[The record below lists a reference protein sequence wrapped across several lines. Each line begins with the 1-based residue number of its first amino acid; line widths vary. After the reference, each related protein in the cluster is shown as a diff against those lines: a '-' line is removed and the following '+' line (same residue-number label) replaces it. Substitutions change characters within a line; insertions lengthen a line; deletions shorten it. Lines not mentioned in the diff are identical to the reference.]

1 MQPGRTMERIV
12 QLTVNG
18 ETHRVAV
25 LPSETLLETLRE
37 QLQLTGTKR
46 GCDFG
51 DCGTCTVL
59 LDGEAVKSCLVL
71 TVAADGR
78 DVQTIEGLQHNGRMH
93 PLQRA
98 FIAHGAIQC
107 GYCTPGMVMAAKA
120 LVDRVPDPSVDD
132 VKFALGGN
140 LCRCTGYKRI
150 IEAVRDWRRFS
161 GDDAPELEHHD
172 DTSLAVVGRSVPRSD
187 APAKVTGR
195 AIFTEDI
202 LLPGLLHGR
211 ILGSPHPHALITNI
225 DTSAAEALPG
235 VKAVITGKDVSDVLY
250 GVSPARY
257 DEHVLAKDRVRFV
270 GDEVAAV
277 AAVDE
282 ATAEEAVQLIKVEY
296 ELLPAVFDP
305 FAALA
310 EDAPDIHEAARGK
323 HNVNTLVDHH
333 FGDVE
338 RGFAEA
344 DVVLAERFVGN
355 FVYQSPLE
363 PHCSIAEWD
372 HNRDAVTVWS
382 STQVPHYLQKQLARV
397 FEMPLAK
404 FRINKPY
411 VGGGFG
417 GKAEAMALD
426 FCACYL
432 SRATGRPVKMTYS
445 RPEMFTHHRGRHK
458 QYMDLKIGV
467 TKDGRIT
474 AVDFSNVLDGGAYTS
489 FGVITA
495 YYAGFMIPTL
505 YHIPNYRYYGRRM
518 YTNKPPCGAMRGH
531 GVPQPRFAFESLL
544 DMLAEKLGMD
554 PIDIRMVNAMDPNT
568 RTVNDLD
575 VLSCEFKATLTTVR
589 ERSGW
594 DFKHGKLPFGRG
606 IGVGSGGFVS
616 GAGYPIYRSQFPHSN
631 AILRILEDGEGA
643 TLMIAAAEI
652 GQGSETVLT
661 QVATEALG
669 LAYGDVTMAECDS
682 SIAPI
687 DLGSYSSRVTL
698 MAGNAVKMAADAVNA
713 KLYPIVA
720 RELGCQPNALTS
732 GGRRIFVTA
741 APHLG
746 MDFAEA
752 ARRFFAANGPLV
764 GTGYYEPPPDLGGKF
779 KGATVG
785 TSPAFSFGSSVC
797 EVEVDPETGVVKI
810 VRFTDAHDSGTVIN
824 PTAFHGQVEGSIVM
838 GVGEVLSESVVFDDN
853 GRILNPNLHDYLIP
867 SIGDTPEIES
877 IAVPSYEPRGPYG
890 AKEVGEGSMVPVLG
904 SIANAI
910 YDAVGVRMTELP
922 ITPEK
927 LLRALQERQ
936 RRDG

>member
-1 MQPGRTMERIV
+1 MHRV
-12 QLTVNG
+12 VHLNVNG
-18 ETHRVAV
+18 DPHRVAV
-25 LPSETLLETLRE
+25 DPATTLLDLLRDE
-37 QLQLTGTKR
+37 LGLTGTKR

-59 LDGEAVKSCLVL
+59 LDGNAVKSCLVL
-71 TVAADGR
+71 AVAADGSEIE
-78 DVQTIEGLQHNGRMH
+78 TIEGLETGGAMH
-93 PLQRA
+93 PLQKS
-98 FIAHGAIQC
+98 FIAAGAIQC

-120 LVDRVPDPSVDD
+120 LIDRNPEPSEDD
-132 VKFALGGN
+132 VKTALGGN
-140 LCRCTGYKRI
+140 LCRCTGYTRI
-150 IEAVRDWRRFS
+150 LKAVTGWRDFEGDIAPNPDS
-161 GDDAPELEHHD
+161 GHD
-172 DTSLAVVGRSVPRSD
+172 DESRTVVGRSVPRSD
-187 APAKVTGR
+187 APAKVTGQ
-195 AIFTEDI
+195 AVFTEDI
-202 LLPGLLHGR
+202 RLPNMLYGKLLT
-211 ILGSPHPHALITNI
+211 SPHAHAEIVSI
-225 DTSAAEALPG
+225 DTSKAEALPG
-235 VKAVITGKDVSDVLY
+235 VKAVITGKDVSDVQY

-257 DEHVLAKDRVRFV
+257 DEYVLAKTKVRFV
-270 GDEVAAV
+270 GDEIAAV

-282 ATAEEAVQLIKVEY
+282 ATAEAAVKLIEVDY
-296 ELLPAVFDP
+296 RILPAVLDP
-305 FAALA
+305 FEALA
-310 EDAPDIHEAARGK
+310 DGAPVIHEAARGK
-323 HNVNTLVDHH
+323 NNVNTTVDHH

-338 RGFAEA
+338 SGFADA
-344 DVVLAERFVGN
+344 DAVFERRFVGN
-355 FVYQSPLE
+355 FIQQAPLE
-363 PHCSIAEWD
+363 PHSAIAHWHHD
-372 HNRDAVTVWS
+372 RGTVTLWS
-382 STQVPHYLQKQLARV
+382 STQVPHYLQKQLSRV

-404 FRINKPY
+404 FRIIKPY

-426 FCACYL
+426 FCSAYL
-432 SRATGRPVKMTYS
+432 SKATGRPVKMTYT
-445 RPEMFTHHRGRHK
+445 RPEMFEHNRGRHR
-458 QYMDLKIGV
+458 QFMDLKIGV
-467 TKDGRIT
+467 TSDGKIT
-474 AVDFSNVLDGGAYTS
+474 AVDFHNVLDGGAYTS

-505 YHIPNYRYYGRRM
+505 YHIPNYRYFGRRM

-544 DMLAEKLGMD
+544 DMLAEEIGMD

-589 ERSGW
+589 EKSGW
-594 DFKHGKLPFGRG
+594 DDKHGKLPFGRG
-606 IGVGSGGFVS
+606 VGIGSGGFVS
-616 GAGYPIYRSQFPHSN
+616 GAGYPIYRSSFPHSN
-631 AILRILEDGEGA
+631 AIIRVLEDGEGA

-669 LAYGDVTMAECDS
+669 LAYGDVTMADCDS

-698 MAGNAVKMAADAVNA
+698 MAGNAIKAAADDINV

-720 RELGCQPNALTS
+720 RELGCEPEALAS
-732 GGRRIFVTA
+732 EGRRIFIETA
-741 APHLG
+741 PQIG
-746 MDFAEA
+746 MSFAEA
-752 ARRFFAANGPLV
+752 ARRYFSAHGPLV
-764 GTGYYEPPPDLGGKF
+764 GTGCYEPPPRLGGEF

-797 EVEVDPETGVVKI
+797 ELEVDPETGVVRI
-810 VRFTDAHDSGTVIN
+810 IRFTDAHDSGTVIN
-824 PTAFHGQVEGSIVM
+824 PVAFHGQVEGSIVM
-838 GVGEVLSESVVFDDN
+838 GAGEVLSEDMLYDDK

-910 YDAVGVRMTELP
+910 YDAVGVRIFELP
-922 ITPEK
+922 ITPQK
-927 LLRALQERQ
+927 ILKALKERQ
-936 RRDG
+936 AKEE

>member
-1 MQPGRTMERIV
+1 MSERIV
-12 QLTVNG
+12 RLTVNG
-18 ETHRVAV
+18 DEHRVAV
-25 LPSETLLETLRE
+25 GASTTLLELLRDE
-37 QLQLTGTKR
+37 LGLTGTKR

-59 LDGEAVKSCLVL
+59 LDGEAVKSCIVL
-71 TVAADGR
+71 AVAADGR
-78 DVQTIEGLQHNGRMH
+78 EVTTIEGLAQGTALH
-93 PLQRA
+93 PLQQS
-98 FIAHGAIQC
+98 FVAHGAIQC

-120 LVDRVPDPSVDD
+120 LVDRIPEPSEED
-132 VKFALGGN
+132 VKYALGGN
-140 LCRCTGYKRI
+140 LCRCTGYTRI
-150 IEAVRDWRRFS
+150 LAAVRDWQRFADP
-161 GDDAPELEHHD
+161 GAPAVETHD
-172 DTSLAVVGRSVPRSD
+172 DERHAVVGRSVPRSD
-187 APAKVTGR
+187 AAAKVTGR
-195 AIFTEDI
+195 AIYTEDVQ
-202 LLPGLLHGR
+202 LPGMLYGRLLT
-211 ILGSPHPHALITNI
+211 SPHAHARVLAI

-235 VKAVITGKDVSDVLY
+235 VKAVITGKDVSDVKY

-257 DEHVLAKDRVRFV
+257 DEYVLAKDTVRFV

-282 ATAEEAVQLIKVEY
+282 ATAEEAVKRIKVTY
-296 ELLPAVFDP
+296 EELPAVLDP

-310 EDAPDIHEAARGK
+310 DDAPDIHSEARGK
-323 HNVNTLVDHH
+323 HNVNTLVEHH
-333 FGDVE
+333 FGDVDE
-338 RGFAEA
+338 GFAAA
-344 DVVLAERFVGN
+344 DAVLEQRFVGN

-372 HNRDAVTVWS
+372 RARGSVTVWS
-382 STQVPHYLQKQLARV
+382 ATQVPHYLQKQLARV
-397 FEMPLAK
+397 LELPMAK
-404 FRINKPY
+404 IRIIRPC

-426 FCACYL
+426 FCSVYL
-432 SRATGRPVKMTYS
+432 AERTGRPVKMTYS
-445 RPEMFTHHRGRHK
+445 RPEMFYHHRGRHK
-458 QYMDLKIGV
+458 QYMDLKIGI
-467 TKDGRIT
+467 TREGRIT
-474 AVDFSNVLDGGAYTS
+474 AVDFDNVLDGGAYTS

-505 YHIPNYRYYGRRM
+505 YHVPNYRYRGRRM

-544 DMLAEKLGMD
+544 DMLAEKVGLD
-554 PIDIRMVNAMDPNT
+554 PVDIRMVNAMEPNT

-575 VLSCEFKATLTTVR
+575 ITSCEFKATLTTVR

-594 DFKHGKLPFGRG
+594 DAKHGKLPFGRG
-606 IGVGSGGFVS
+606 VGIGSGGFVS
-616 GAGYPIYRSQFPHSN
+616 GAGYPIYRSKFPHSN
-631 AILRILEDGEGA
+631 AVIRVLEDGEGA

-652 GQGSETVLT
+652 GQGSDTVLL
-661 QVATEALG
+661 QIASEALG
-669 LAYGDVTMAECDS
+669 LAYGDVAMAECDS

-698 MAGNAVKMAADAVNA
+698 MAGNAVKMAAEAVNA
-713 KLYPIVA
+713 NLYPIVA
-720 RELGCQPNALTS
+720 RELGCPPEALS
-732 GGRRIFVTA
+732 SEGRRIFMTE

-752 ARRFFAANGPLV
+752 ARRFFSAHGPLV
-764 GTGYYEPPPDLGGKF
+764 GSGYYEPPPGLGGDF

-797 EVEVDPETGVVKI
+797 EVEVDPETGVVRI

-824 PTAFHGQVEGSIVM
+824 PMAFHGQVEGSIVM
-838 GVGEVLSESVVFDDN
+838 GAGEVLSEEVLFDDQ

-877 IAVPSYEPRGPYG
+877 IAVPSYEPHGPYG

-910 YDAVGVRMTELP
+910 YDAVGVRITELP
-922 ITPEK
+922 ITPQKILKALKEK
-927 LLRALQERQ
+927 GR
-936 RRDG
+936 

>member
-1 MQPGRTMERIV
+1 MERV
-12 QLTVNG
+12 VHLTVNG
-18 ETHRVAV
+18 DAHSVAV
-25 LPSETLLETLRE
+25 RPTTTLLELLRD
-37 QLQLTGTKR
+37 QLGLTGTKR

-59 LDGEAVKSCLVL
+59 LDGDAVKSCLVL
-71 TVAADGR
+71 AVAVDGCE
-78 DVQTIEGLQHNGRMH
+78 VTTIEGLEENGRMH
-93 PLQRA
+93 PLQKSFVA
-98 FIAHGAIQC
+98 AGAIQC

-120 LVDRVPDPSVDD
+120 LIDRTPEPTEADI
-132 VKFALGGN
+132 KTALGGN
-140 LCRCTGYKRI
+140 LCRCTGYTRI
-150 IEAVRDWRRFS
+150 IDAVSRWQEYE
-161 GDDAPELEHHD
+161 GDAPAQPDSGHD
-172 DTSLAVVGRSVPRSD
+172 DETRAVVGRSVQRSD

-202 LLPGLLHGR
+202 KLPNMLFGKLLT
-211 ILGSPHPHALITNI
+211 SPHAHAVVKSI
-225 DTSAAEALPG
+225 DTAAAEALPG
-235 VKAVITGKDVSDVLY
+235 VKAVITGRDVSDVHY

-257 DEHVLAKDRVRFV
+257 DEVVLAKDRVRFV

-282 ATAEEAVQLIKVEY
+282 ATAERAVKLIEVEY
-296 ELLPAVFDP
+296 EILPAVFDP
-305 FAALA
+305 FEALA
-310 EDAPDIHEAARGK
+310 DGAPEIHAAARGK
-323 HNVNTLVDHH
+323 NNVNTVVDHH

-338 RGFAEA
+338 KGFEEA
-344 DVVLAERFVGN
+344 DVVLERHFVGN
-355 FVYQSPLE
+355 SIYQSPLE
-363 PHCSIAEWD
+363 PHSAVAEWNHEKD
-372 HNRDAVTVWS
+372 TATLWS

-397 FEMPLAK
+397 FEKPLAK
-404 FRINKPY
+404 FRIIKPY

-426 FCACYL
+426 FCSLYL
-432 SRATGRPVKMTYS
+432 SRATGRPVKMTYT
-445 RPEMFTHHRGRHK
+445 RPEMFEHHRGRHK
-458 QYMDLKIGV
+458 QHMDLKIGI
-467 TKDGRIT
+467 TNNGKIT
-474 AVDFSNVLDGGAYTS
+474 AVDFSSVLDGGAYTS

-505 YHIPNYRYYGRRM
+505 YHIPNYRYLGRRM

-531 GVPQPRFAFESLL
+531 GVPQPRFAFESLF
-544 DMLAEKLGMD
+544 DMLAEEIGMD

-575 VLSCEFKATLTTVR
+575 VLSCEFKATLSTVR

-594 DFKHGKLPFGRG
+594 DSKHGKLPFGRG
-606 IGVGSGGFVS
+606 VGIGSGGFVS
-616 GAGYPIYRSQFPHSN
+616 GAGYPIYRSAFPHSN
-631 AILRILEDGEGA
+631 AIIRVLEDGEGA
-643 TLMIAAAEI
+643 TLMIGAAEI
-652 GQGSETVLT
+652 GQGSETVLV

-669 LAYGDVTMAECDS
+669 LAFGDVTMAECDS

-698 MAGNAVKMAADAVNA
+698 MAGNAIKMAADDINK
-713 KLYPIVA
+713 KLYPLVA
-720 RELGCQPNALTS
+720 RELGCEPEALVS
-732 GGRRIFVTA
+732 EGRRIFVETA
-741 APHLG
+741 PQIG

-752 ARRFFAANGPLV
+752 AQRAFSAAGPLV

-797 EVEVDPETGVVKI
+797 EVKVDPETGVVTI

-824 PTAFHGQVEGSIVM
+824 PVAFHGQVEGSIVM
-838 GVGEVLSESVVFDDN
+838 GVGEVLSEDVLFDDK

-910 YDAVGVRMTELP
+910 YDAIGVRMYELP
-922 ITPEK
+922 ITPQK
-927 LLRALQERQ
+927 ILKALQEK
-936 RRDG
+936 DS

>member
-1 MQPGRTMERIV
+1 MDRV
-12 QLTVNG
+12 VHLTVNG
-18 ETHRVAV
+18 DRHGVAV
-25 LPSETLLETLRE
+25 EFTTTLLDLLRDH
-37 QLQLTGTKR
+37 LGLTGTKK

-59 LDGEAVKSCLVL
+59 LDGNAVKSCLILAVS
-71 TVAADGR
+71 ADGC
-78 DVQTIEGLQHNGRMH
+78 DVQTIEGLESKGSMH
-93 PLQRA
+93 PLQKS
-98 FIAHGAIQC
+98 FIAAGAIQC

-120 LVDRVPDPSVDD
+120 LIDRNPEPTEAD
-132 VKFALGGN
+132 VKTALGGN
-140 LCRCTGYKRI
+140 LCRCTGYTRI
-150 IEAVRDWRRFS
+150 IKAVTSWREHEGDTTPEPDS
-161 GDDAPELEHHD
+161 GHD
-172 DTSLAVVGRSVPRSD
+172 DETLAVVGRSVQRSD
-187 APAKVTGR
+187 APDKATGR
-195 AIFTEDI
+195 AVFTEDI
-202 LLPGLLHGR
+202 KLPNMLFGKLLT
-211 ILGSPHPHALITNI
+211 SPHAHAEVASI
-225 DTSAAEALPG
+225 DTSKARALAG
-235 VKAVITGKDVSDVLY
+235 VKAVITGEDISDVKY

-257 DEHVLAKDRVRFV
+257 DEYVLAKTKVRFV

-282 ATAEEAVQLIKVEY
+282 ATAEKAVRLIEVEY
-296 ELLPAVFDP
+296 RVLPHVLDP
-305 FAALA
+305 FEAL
-310 EDAPDIHEAARGK
+310 EDGAPVIHEAARGK
-323 HNVNTLVDHH
+323 NNVNTLVDHH
-333 FGDVE
+333 FGDVDT
-338 RGFAEA
+338 GFEEA
-344 DVVLAERFVGN
+344 DAVVERRFVGN
-355 FVYQSPLE
+355 FIQQAPLE
-363 PHCSIAEWD
+363 PHSAIAHWHHD
-372 HNRDAVTVWS
+372 RGTVTLWS
-382 STQVPHYLQKQLARV
+382 STQVPHYLQKQLSRV

-404 FRINKPY
+404 FRIIKPY

-426 FCACYL
+426 FCSIYL
-432 SRATGRPVKMTYS
+432 SKATGRPVKMTYT
-445 RPEMFTHHRGRHK
+445 RPEMFEHNRGRHK
-458 QYMDLKIGV
+458 QFMDLKIGV
-467 TKDGRIT
+467 TREGKIT
-474 AVDFSNVLDGGAYTS
+474 AVDFRNILDGGAYTS

-505 YHIPNYRYYGRRM
+505 YHIPNYRYFGRRM

-544 DMLAEKLGMD
+544 DVLAEEIGMD
-554 PIDIRMVNAMDPNT
+554 PIDIRMANAMDPNT

-589 ERSGW
+589 EKSGW
-594 DFKHGKLPFGRG
+594 DSKHGKLPFGRG
-606 IGVGSGGFVS
+606 VGIGSGGFVS
-616 GAGYPIYRSQFPHSN
+616 GAGYPIYRSSFPHSN
-631 AILRILEDGEGA
+631 AIIRVLEDGEGA

-652 GQGSETVLT
+652 GQGSETVLA

-698 MAGNAVKMAADAVNA
+698 MAGNAVKAAADDINA

-720 RELGCQPNALTS
+720 RELGCEPEALAS
-732 GGRRIFVTA
+732 EGRRIFIES
-741 APHLG
+741 APQIG

-752 ARRFFAANGPLV
+752 ARRYFSAHGPLV
-764 GTGYYEPPPDLGGKF
+764 GTGCYEPPPKLGGEF

-797 EVEVDPETGVVKI
+797 ELEVDPETGVVKI
-810 VRFTDAHDSGTVIN
+810 LRFTDAHDSGTVIN
-824 PTAFHGQVEGSIVM
+824 PVAFHGQVEGSIVM
-838 GVGEVLSESVVFDDN
+838 GTGEVLSEDMIYDDK

-910 YDAVGVRMTELP
+910 YDAVGVRMYELP
-922 ITPEK
+922 ITPQK
-927 LLRALQERQ
+927 ILKALQEK
-936 RRDG
+936 DS